1 MSGSAPT
8 LARRTDSY
16 PEDNPFDQMDWE
28 IIHNS
33 VTETRQKLG
42 IDGVRALNMRRSI
55 LPDLQHFAGDLGRD
69 LEWGAR

>member
-1 MSGSAPT
+1 
-8 LARRTDSY
+8 
-16 PEDNPFDQMDWE
+16 MDWE
-28 IIHNS
+28 IIHNR